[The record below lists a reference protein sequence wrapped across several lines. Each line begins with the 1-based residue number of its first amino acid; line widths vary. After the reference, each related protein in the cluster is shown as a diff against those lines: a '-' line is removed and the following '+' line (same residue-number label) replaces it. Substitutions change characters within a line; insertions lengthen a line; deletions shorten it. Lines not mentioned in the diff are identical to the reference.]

1 MSSRTYTLEEL
12 GSVLSR
18 LSDSDR
24 DRVLA
29 TAMSF
34 AFSML
39 PRAHKASSLGFFIF
53 IKRSGEL
60 LGMDAE
66 EAASLIDD
74 PSWFFCYD
82 DGLTPEQAVAEYK
95 SKNPPKELL

>member
-1 MSSRTYTLEEL
+1 MA
-12 GSVLSR
+12 V
-18 LSDSDR
+18 
-24 DRVLA
+24 
-29 TAMSF
+29 SF

-66 EAASLIDD
+66 EAACLIDD

-82 DGLTPEQAVAEYK
+82 DGLTAEQAVAKYK
-95 SKNPPKELL
+95 ESHP